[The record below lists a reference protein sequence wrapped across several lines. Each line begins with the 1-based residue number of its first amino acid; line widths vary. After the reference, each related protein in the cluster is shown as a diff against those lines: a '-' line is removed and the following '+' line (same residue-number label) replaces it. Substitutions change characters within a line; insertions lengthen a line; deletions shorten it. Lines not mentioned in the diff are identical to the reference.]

1 LVERTNLVYLAEKDM
16 QGKIAE
22 EGRQINMTNM
32 KNWIY
37 RIMAIKNIE
46 RHEMK
51 KIEEKI
57 NIAGKR
63 KKIETE

>member
-1 LVERTNLVYLAEKDM
+1 
-16 QGKIAE
+16 
-22 EGRQINMTNM
+22 MTNM

-57 NIAGKR
+57 NIAGRR